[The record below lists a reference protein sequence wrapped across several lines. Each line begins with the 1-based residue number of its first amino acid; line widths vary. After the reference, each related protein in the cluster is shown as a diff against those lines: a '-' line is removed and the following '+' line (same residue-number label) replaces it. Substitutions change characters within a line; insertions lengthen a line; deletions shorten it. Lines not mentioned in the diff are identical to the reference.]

1 MDPLSG
7 TVTPGL
13 SSTPASPSVASP
25 LSSSSFSSRPSGQSA
40 TPVRSISP
48 MSPRSPL
55 PGQERGYRPLHIQS
69 SAHQRQQNPLPP
81 TPPQQHGHMP
91 MPMPQDDAWGPT
103 SPIRPTHSAAAGGG
117 DPSGASNQQ
126 WSSSSASMGTGG
138 MVARPPQTWAE
149 SRRASAHP
157 HPDRDVDDDDDK
169 DDDDNRSLAAPASS
183 HSQQQQPPSQPSS
196 VQPFVRIK
204 VLGLDKNRRD
214 IYVKFNAESNLPSY
228 RNSSYRSVSRSYSEL
243 VKFSEALAVTCPQS
257 ILPALPLAQ
266 TSALTND
273 EDDRLVKQS
282 FQKWFARLSKD
293 PGVLRDDEMRSFIES
308 DFGYTPK
315 STSKRRS
322 VSTAGGFLT
331 SRGSKLPGENDDDL
345 TLAKAG
351 LAKIEHHLQETSKSI
366 DRLSRARRQLAIA
379 TNDIG
384 DQLTTFS
391 TVETYAPLAG
401 GFKRLARTH
410 KSLSDVLIGESGA
423 EMVALGDSF
432 AYQAMNARSA
442 KDTLSSRDSIVDE
455 HRQAVK
461 ATITKR
467 RNIEKLKSS
476 SSIRSERVDEAL
488 DDLDDS
494 VKHEQLLSQRLA
506 AISSHLAP
514 SLTSHAKN
522 THEDLLMALMG
533 HARIMTMYEKQI
545 LKELEMVRP
554 ELKAIK
560 EGRSG
565 VIYQGQVGPRGM
577 GSPRTASSA
586 FEGSPRMQRNLS
598 NASNASATT
607 QGTNGTMASQPIL
620 TRPTPQQQQQ
630 QQQQQARDT
639 LPSHAPTTAA
649 PVQKRS
655 VRSMASS
662 VVVEND
668 NRQRVDARMAAS
680 MLANGF

>member
-1 MDPLSG
+1 MDPLSKI
-7 TVTPGL
+7 VTTGL
-13 SSTPASPSVASP
+13 SSSPASPSASHSAASP

-48 MSPRSPL
+48 MAPRSPL
-55 PGQERGYRPLHIQS
+55 PGQERGYRPLHIQ
-69 SAHQRQQNPLPP
+69 QQNPLPP
-81 TPPQQHGHMP
+81 TPPPSYGHMP
-91 MPMPQDDAWGPT
+91 MPLPQDDAWGPT
-103 SPIRPTHSAAAGGG
+103 SPIHPTHSAAA
-117 DPSGASNQQ
+117 SGNDAASSAPGSDQQ
-126 WSSSSASMGTGG
+126 WSSSSTSTGSGG

-157 HPDRDVDDDDDK
+157 HPHPDRDVDDDDRND
-169 DDDDNRSLAAPASS
+169 RSLAQSTSSQAPS
-183 HSQQQQPPSQPSS
+183 QPPSAQT
-196 VQPFVRIK
+196 FVRIK

-228 RNSSYRSVSRSYSEL
+228 RSSNYRSVSRSYSEL
-243 VKFSEALAVTCPQS
+243 SKLSEALAVTCPQS

-282 FQKWFARLSKD
+282 FQKWFTRLSND
-293 PGVLRDDEMRSFIES
+293 PGVIRDDEMRSFIES
-308 DFGYTPK
+308 DYGYTPK

-322 VSTAGGFLT
+322 VTSAGGFLA
-331 SRGSKLPGENDDDL
+331 SRSSKLPGENDDDL
-345 TLAKAG
+345 TIAKAG

-366 DRLSRARRQLAIA
+366 DGLSRARRQLAIA
-379 TNDIG
+379 TNDVG

-391 TVETYAPLAG
+391 TVETYGPLAG

-410 KSLSDVLIGESGA
+410 KSLSDVLVGESGA
-423 EMVALGDSF
+423 EMVSLGDSF

-442 KDTLSSRDSIVDE
+442 KETLSSRDSIVDE

-461 ATITKR
+461 TTITKR

-494 VKHEQLLSQRLA
+494 VKHEQLLSQRLS

-514 SLTSHAKN
+514 SLTLHAKN

-577 GSPRTASSA
+577 GSARTASSA
-586 FEGSPRMQRNLS
+586 FEGSPTMQRNFS
-598 NASNASATT
+598 NNSNVSATT
-607 QGTNGTMASQPIL
+607 QAMNGTTASQPIL
-620 TRPTPQQQQQ
+620 TKSISQQQQPQQQEV
-630 QQQQQARDT
+630 QARDP
-639 LPSHAPTTAA
+639 LSSHALTTAA

-668 NRQRVDARMAAS
+668 TRQRVDARMAAS